1 MLRAIIFDFNKT
13 LYSPDSGNL
22 FPGVKDLLSELKTQS
37 GLTLGLISYG
47 GDYRVKLIEGLGI
60 LSLFDWFKFVEEKST
75 EDFLEFSK
83 KFQILPRSILVVGDM
98 LEEEIKI
105 AKFLTMK
112 TAWIKNSFQGE
123 SSIKPDYQLNSVS
136 EIRELISLF

>member
-13 LYSPDSGNL
+13 LYNPNSGNL
-22 FPGVKDLLSELKTQS
+22 FPGVKDLLSDLKAQS
-37 GLTLGLISYG
+37 GLTLALISYG
-47 GDYRVKLIEGLGI
+47 GDYRVELIKGLGI